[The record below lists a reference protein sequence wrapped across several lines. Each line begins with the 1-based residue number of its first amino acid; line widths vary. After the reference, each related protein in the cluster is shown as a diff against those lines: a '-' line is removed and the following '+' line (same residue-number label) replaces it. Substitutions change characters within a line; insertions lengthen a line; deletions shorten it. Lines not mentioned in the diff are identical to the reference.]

1 MKPMENRGQLDFAVG
16 LFVICAAAALVF
28 IALRAANITN
38 ISSGDGYTIRAQF
51 DHIGSLTE
59 RAPVK
64 SAGVRVGRVKEIRF
78 DNEQFLAEAMLVI
91 EEQYAFP
98 VDSIFSIVS
107 SNLLGGQYVSINPGG
122 AEENLAP
129 GTVVN
134 GNSAIV
140 LEHLISKFLFDKA
153 GE

>member
-1 MKPMENRGQLDFAVG
+1 MKPMENRGRLDFAVG
-16 LFVICAAAALVF
+16 LFVVCAAVALVF
-28 IALRAANITN
+28 IALRAANITS
-38 ISSGDGYTIRAQF
+38 ISGAGGYVIRAQF

-64 SAGVRVGRVKEIRF
+64 SAGVRVGRVKAIRF
-78 DNEQFLAEAMLVI
+78 DNEQFIAEAQLVI
-91 EEQYAFP
+91 EKQYVFP

-107 SNLLGGQYVSINPGG
+107 SNLLGGQYVSIDAGG
-122 AEENLAP
+122 AEENLQP
-129 GTVVN
+129 ETVVN

-153 GE
+153 SE